1 MEAAALVVLGAIMF
15 AHAWQLL
22 RFTDM
27 RLVGMIAGVGA
38 VFLALLVFWSPLE
51 RAATMADPSAT
62 AIFVLLAAIYAASLA
77 AVGLWGFDPRT
88 LGFYSL
94 FLAVGSVLLLLHF
107 LSVPEEGEEISRSV
121 LLSISSVIQV
131 VLFALLFFHL
141 APPFRRMQTL
151 TGWFFLVG
159 SILLAVFGIGIPVGL
174 WGDDLIGH
182 LPK

>member
-27 RLVGMIAGVGA
+27 KLVGMIAGVGA

-62 AIFVLLAAIYAASLA
+62 AVFVLLAALYAASLA

-94 FLAVGSVLLLLHF
+94 FPAVGSVLLLLHF
-107 LSVPEEGEEISRSV
+107 VSVPEDGEISRSA
-121 LLSISSVIQV
+121 LLTISSTIQV
-131 VLFALLFFHL
+131 VLFSLLFFHL

-159 SILLAVFGIGIPVGL
+159 SILLAVFGIGIPAGL
-174 WGDDLIGH
+174 WGDDLIGY